1 MVEVAVK
8 KIEPRHDAVVVS
20 LIDGEWFV
28 SVECLNKDN
37 KEILLDAAHKILWS
51 MSWQK

>member
-1 MVEVAVK
+1 MDDIAVK
-8 KIEPRHDAVVVS
+8 IIEPRHDAVVVS

-37 KEILLDAAHKILWS
+37 KEILLNAAANLLRGMLWV
-51 MSWQK
+51 K

>member
-1 MVEVAVK
+1 MVQIAVEI
-8 KIEPRHDAVVVS
+8 IEPRHDAVVVS

-37 KEILLDAAHKILWS
+37 KEMLIDAARNILGRAAWA
-51 MSWQK
+51 K